1 MIQNKIFVAVAA
13 LFFLG
18 MMSVFTVS
26 ESEKAIKF
34 QLEKMVKD
42 DYQPGVYLK
51 WPFLNQVKK
60 FDARIQ
66 TADSQPERFSTAE
79 NKDVIVDFYVQWQM
93 LDVKKLYSKAGDIN
107 QTNLELERII
117 KEALQREFAKHDIK
131 QLVSGDRAIMKAVL
145 EQNAEKISADFGV
158 KVIDVRIKHLDLPED
173 VRKSLLSQMEAEQV
187 KLAREA
193 RAQGATEAEQIRA
206 QADKQRV
213 VSLANAFKEAETLRG
228 EGDAK
233 AAEIY
238 ATAYGADVEFF
249 SFYRSMNAYKA
260 IFSDSKDMIVVEPD
274 SDFFKYFKK
283 QQ

>member
-1 MIQNKIFVAVAA
+1 MIQNKIFVALAA

-18 MMSVFTVS
+18 MMSIFTVS
-26 ESEKAIKF
+26 DSEKAIKF
-34 QLEKMVKD
+34 HSGKIVKD

-51 WPFLNQVKK
+51 WPFLDRVKK

-66 TADSQPERFSTAE
+66 TVDSQPERFSTAE

-117 KEALQREFAKHDIK
+117 KETLQREFAKLDIK
-131 QLVSGDRAIMKAVL
+131 QLLSSDRAIIKAAL
-145 EQNAEKISADFGV
+145 EQNAEKVAADFGV
-158 KVIDVRIKHLDLPED
+158 KLIDVRIKHIDLPED
-173 VRKSLLSQMEAEQV
+173 LRKSVLSQMEAEQT
-187 KLAREA
+187 KLARET
-193 RAQGATEAEQIRA
+193 RAQGAKEAEQIRA
-206 QADKQRV
+206 QADKQRI
-213 VSLANAFKEAETLRG
+213 VSLANAVKEAETLRG

-283 QQ
+283 QK